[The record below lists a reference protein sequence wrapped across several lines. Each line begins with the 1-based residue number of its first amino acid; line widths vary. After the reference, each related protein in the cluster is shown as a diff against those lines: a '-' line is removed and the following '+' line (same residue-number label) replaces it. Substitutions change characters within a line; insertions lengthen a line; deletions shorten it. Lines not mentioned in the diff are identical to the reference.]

1 MKILI
6 IDRDQLASQMIS
18 SRLTDENIV
27 VVEEAVKS
35 DAMERL
41 AAEAFD
47 IVMVDPSPMKE
58 AKAMIMN
65 IRRASRRYPYVIIM
79 GEGFSL
85 DVVTNMGANNF
96 LAKPL
101 NPKQLLG
108 LVESAKNLQNYSNLL
123 SDLSEDF
130 PSAGGVISKSAFN
143 QLFLSAID
151 RGWRYAEESYVLS
164 VSIDNYQEIKELDGD
179 QHATYGV
186 SKLANHLVK
195 LRRQSDV
202 IGQVRVNEYSLLLQR
217 TANKTEAE
225 DAAKRF
231 AATLDEIDDFI
242 PTEGNALRIKISLM
256 ALPTG
261 QNVYE
266 KVLLKCAPD
275 SA

>member
-6 IDRDQLASQMIS
+6 VDRDQLASQMIS
-18 SRLTDENIV
+18 SRLTGEGIT

-35 DAMERL
+35 DAMEKL
-41 AAEAFD
+41 AVEAFD

-65 IRRASRRYPYVIIM
+65 IRRASRRYPYIIVM
-79 GEGFSL
+79 GEGL
-85 DVVTNMGANNF
+85 DLGAITNMGANNF
-96 LAKPL
+96 LVKPL
-101 NPKQLLG
+101 NPEQLSG
-108 LVESAKNLQNYSNLL
+108 LVDSAENLRNYSSLL

-130 PSAGGVISKSAFN
+130 PSAGGVIAKSAFN
-143 QLFLSAID
+143 QLFLSAMD

-242 PTEGNALRIKISLM
+242 PTEGNSLKIKISLM

-266 KVLLKCAPD
+266 KVLLKRAPD
-275 SA
+275 SV